1 MAKDVP
7 STLQEGRLKVAST
20 AFFCLLMCEC
30 RIPWATGPVHAHSA
44 GPIPMVSEHTSRA
57 CAPLIQGLSQE
68 ARRHGHPLNN
78 HEAHLIG
85 QVACTCDVC
94 HMWWR

>member
-30 RIPWATGPVHAHSA
+30 RIPWATGLCMRILQALSPWCLNTQAELVLHSFK
-44 GPIPMVSEHTSRA
+44 G
-57 CAPLIQGLSQE
+57 
-68 ARRHGHPLNN
+68 
-78 HEAHLIG
+78 
-85 QVACTCDVC
+85 
-94 HMWWR
+94 